1 MNKESGDSERDRA
14 LLGAKEDGGGGGG
27 AEETYA
33 CMYTYTHTARAR
45 QRARAPASER
55 ASRLLVADDGSTAS
69 SGGVHGAQPS
79 SHATGRNPTRVSV
92 RVHLLYRGWGS
103 GFRGLERNSCMT
115 SQLPSTEKVTEN
127 RERFKCVKSG
137 GGGIASRYCCAVR
150 GGESLHPL
158 PHELSQKANTL
169 AQRHSHITVA
179 KSQHVSVTHI
189 SLSQKAEPPTP
200 LTYH

>member
-14 LLGAKEDGGGGGG
+14 LLGAMEDGGGGGG

-103 GFRGLERNSCMT
+103 GFRGLERNYMHDKPT
-115 SQLPSTEKVTEN
+115 TFN
-127 RERFKCVKSG
+127 RESYRKQRTFQMCKF
-137 GGGIASRYCCAVR
+137 R
-150 GGESLHPL
+150 GGVL
-158 PHELSQKANTL
+158 PRGTAVPSAAGNLFI
-169 AQRHSHITVA
+169 HSHMSCR
-179 KSQHVSVTHI
+179 KR
-189 SLSQKAEPPTP
+189 PTR
-200 LTYH
+200 

>member
-1 MNKESGDSERDRA
+1 M
-14 LLGAKEDGGGGGG
+14 EDGGGGGG

-103 GFRGLERNSCMT
+103 GFRGLERNYMHDKPT
-115 SQLPSTEKVTEN
+115 TFN
-127 RERFKCVKSG
+127 RESYRKQRTFQMCKIR